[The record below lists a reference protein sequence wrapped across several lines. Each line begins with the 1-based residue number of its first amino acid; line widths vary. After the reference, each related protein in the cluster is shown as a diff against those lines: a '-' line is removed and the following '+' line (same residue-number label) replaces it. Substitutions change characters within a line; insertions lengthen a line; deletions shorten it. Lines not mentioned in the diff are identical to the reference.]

1 MAAGAETQTPP
12 IHPCKVTFRGME
24 NGERLGY
31 SRLVCL
37 YIPEEGVVVPAGVG
51 GEGPV
56 LPLAV
61 ALEPIAACIR
71 ASTAPMMRD
80 IELAMAV

>member
-1 MAAGAETQTPP
+1 
-12 IHPCKVTFRGME
+12 ME

-37 YIPEEGVVVPAGVG
+37 YIPEEGLVVPAGVG

-61 ALEPIAACIR
+61 VLEPCIW
-71 ASTAPMMRD
+71 ASTAPMMRV
-80 IELAMAV
+80 IKLAMAV

>member
-1 MAAGAETQTPP
+1 MAAGAETPP
-12 IHPCKVTFRGME
+12 IHPCKVTFGGME
-24 NGERLGY
+24 YGERLGY

-61 ALEPIAACIR
+61 AIAACIR